1 MTVHTRDEI
10 RETLLRLLAEMA
22 PEADL
27 ASLDPAARI
36 RDQIDI
42 DSMDALNF
50 LIGIDAA
57 LGVDI
62 PESDYPRLS
71 TLDAIIAYVEERI
84 ATRGPR

>member
-1 MTVHTRDEI
+1 MTVQSRDEI
-10 RETLLRLLAEMA
+10 RETLLRLLGEVA

-27 ASLDPAARI
+27 ASLDSATRI

-62 PESDYPRLS
+62 PESDYPRLA
-71 TLDAIIAYVEERI
+71 TLDSIIAYVEERLT
-84 ATRGPR
+84 AQGRR

>member
-1 MTVHTRDEI
+1 MTDDEI
-10 RETLLRLLAEMA
+10 RAVVLRLLGEIA

-27 ASLDPAARI
+27 EVLDADKRV

-50 LIGIDAA
+50 LIAIDKE

-62 PESDYPRLS
+62 PEADYPRLA
-71 TLDAIIAYVEERI
+71 TLNAIVRYVSEKR
-84 ATRGPR
+84 AGR